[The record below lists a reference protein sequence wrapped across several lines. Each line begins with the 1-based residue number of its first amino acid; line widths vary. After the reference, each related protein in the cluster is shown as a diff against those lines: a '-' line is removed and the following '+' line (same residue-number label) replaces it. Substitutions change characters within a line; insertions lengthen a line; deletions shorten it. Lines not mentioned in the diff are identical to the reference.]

1 AGDGGQVYL
10 TGMPDKGKVTVRWGE
25 GQSQHCAAE
34 VRVPDDAGPAGLYM
48 ARAQCR

>member
-1 AGDGGQVYL
+1 L